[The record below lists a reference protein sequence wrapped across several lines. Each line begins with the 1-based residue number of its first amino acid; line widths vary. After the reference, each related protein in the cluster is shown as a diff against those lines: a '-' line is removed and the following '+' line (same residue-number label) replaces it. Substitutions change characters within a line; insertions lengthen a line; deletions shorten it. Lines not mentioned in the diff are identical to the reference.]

1 MEYQGYVLR
10 KVFAGAL
17 IRHKKGFSGQYGIQS
32 WGHLICFCFS
42 DRCKSNECEALYM
55 DRAA

>member
-1 MEYQGYVLR
+1 MGYKGHMLR
-10 KVFAGAL
+10 KVFRGVL
-17 IRHKKGFSGQYGIQS
+17 IRPKKGFSGRYEMQS

-42 DRCKSNECEALYM
+42 DRCKSNECEAFYM